1 MKNEGFKPFDIK
13 ESLEEI
19 KKEYHGAEGLEKIKD
34 LKETWRFQKL
44 GLAEIQKKAL
54 DTIEEQRDS
63 FRSKD
68 FLKANEELFDKYL
81 LTPEMR
87 TKIRKVLNIC
97 ERRVKKIK
105 LLQDKHSNEAGELD
119 KEAFFEEIF
128 KMKPQGEIDVIIRPL
143 SLYFKMRSPED
154 FALIY
159 TGKNLT
165 KKSLKPGDLDSCQ
178 GYAGAKMEKASFPE
192 LKGGVIIE
200 SPEGF
205 DRKDY
210 SKEILRHE
218 EHHVINDLML
228 RVHLSDLEN
237 AVKIIKNL
245 GIKDPEKVV
254 DLSRNAKIE
263 SQVKDE
269 ISAHF
274 TDNEI
279 IKNISLSLLVP
290 ETIYTYGYDYN
301 ESETEGNYMHPDYFK
316 VAQNGII
323 AMANLKLAGYDD
335 RTSQALLMSEALQSW
350 PKVVDRI
357 IGERRSAE
365 RKKEDLEKNIDKD
378 ILRLSEEAKEYV

>member
-1 MKNEGFKPFDIK
+1 
-13 ESLEEI
+13 
-19 KKEYHGAEGLEKIKD
+19 
-34 LKETWRFQKL
+34 
-44 GLAEIQKKAL
+44 
-54 DTIEEQRDS
+54 
-63 FRSKD
+63 
-68 FLKANEELFDKYL
+68 
-81 LTPEMR
+81 
-87 TKIRKVLNIC
+87 
-97 ERRVKKIK
+97 
-105 LLQDKHSNEAGELD
+105 
-119 KEAFFEEIF
+119 
-128 KMKPQGEIDVIIRPL
+128 
-143 SLYFKMRSPED
+143 
-154 FALIY
+154 
-159 TGKNLT
+159 
-165 KKSLKPGDLDSCQ
+165 
-178 GYAGAKMEKASFPE
+178 
-192 LKGGVIIE
+192 
-200 SPEGF
+200 
-205 DRKDY
+205 
-210 SKEILRHE
+210 
-218 EHHVINDLML
+218 
-228 RVHLSDLEN
+228 
-237 AVKIIKNL
+237 VKIIKNL